1 MRHIRRPGSVAGAD
15 EIRSPAPKELSAMSS
30 LPLKTSYWPAD
41 TAEPIL
47 DTTVGGGLHAAAER
61 APDLTALTAG
71 QADPA
76 RRRHW
81 RYGERLADP
90 GRAAP
95 NLLPLFEPGA
105 RE

>member
-47 DTTVGGGLHAAAER
+47 DTTVGGVLHAAAER

-71 QADPA
+71 EADPA
-76 RRRHW
+76 RRRQW
-81 RYGERLADP
+81 RYGELLADAEP
-90 GRAAP
+90 AAHSPRAV
-95 NLLPLFEPGA
+95 F
-105 RE
+105 